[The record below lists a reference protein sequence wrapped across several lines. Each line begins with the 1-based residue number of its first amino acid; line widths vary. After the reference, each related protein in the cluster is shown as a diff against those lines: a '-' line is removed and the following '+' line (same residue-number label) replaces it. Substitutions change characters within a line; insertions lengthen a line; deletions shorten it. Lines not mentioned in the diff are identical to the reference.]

1 MGKLVK
7 RKSAEERK
15 KIARE
20 RRAAI
25 LTAAREVF
33 LHFPYAEVSLETV
46 GRKAGLT
53 KGITEMYHPTRQDL
67 YLQVLRGAL
76 DPWFDRI
83 GAELE
88 ESDEPLE
95 AGELACLVTASLTAD
110 EISVRLLS
118 VLPVALEY
126 EVEVM
131 PAMMSARWLR
141 ERIEELG
148 TRMERRCPALGKC
161 EGVLLLLRLQ
171 VLLGGYPRMERVSGM
186 FASALRDAAPALVE
200 VDWTREMA
208 SLASRL
214 AVSFTR
220 DR

>member
-7 RKSAEERK
+7 RKSAEERRK
-15 KIARE
+15 LAKE

-25 LTAAREVF
+25 LAAAREVF

-67 YLQVLRGAL
+67 YLQVLRAAL
-76 DPWFDRI
+76 DPWFDRL
-83 GAELE
+83 GAEL
-88 ESDEPLE
+88 DGPDDPLE
-95 AGELACLVTASLTAD
+95 AAELARLVTARLTED
-110 EISVRLLS
+110 EACARLLS

-131 PAMMSARWLR
+131 PAMMSAQWLR
-141 ERIEELG
+141 ERVEELG
-148 TRMERRCPALGKC
+148 SRMERRCPSLGAGG
-161 EGVLLLLRLQ
+161 GVLLLLRLQ

-186 FASALRDAAPALVE
+186 FASALRDAAPELVDL
-200 VDWTREMA
+200 DWA
-208 SLASRL
+208 SQIGSLAEVL
-214 AVSFTR
+214 APESEA
-220 DR
+220 

>member
-20 RRAAI
+20 RRASI
-25 LTAAREVF
+25 LAAAREVF

-46 GRKAGLT
+46 GRKAGLS

-67 YLQVLRGAL
+67 YLQVLRRAL
-76 DPWFDRI
+76 DPWFEEI

-88 ESDEPLE
+88 GSEKRLDP
-95 AGELACLVTASLTAD
+95 GELATLVSASLTAD
-110 EISVRLLS
+110 EVRARLLV
-118 VLPVALEY
+118 VLPTALEY

-131 PAMMSARWLR
+131 PAMMAAQWLR
-141 ERIEELG
+141 ERAEELG
-148 TRMERRCPALGKC
+148 ARMERRCPALGKGG
-161 EGVLLLLRLQ
+161 GVLLLLRLQ
-171 VLLGGYPRMERVSGM
+171 LLLGGYPSMERVSGM
-186 FASALRDAAPALVE
+186 FASALRDAAPELVDA
-200 VDWTREMA
+200 DWKREIG
-208 SLASRL
+208 SLASQL
-214 AVSFTR
+214 AVSLAE